1 MMQLQLI
8 LEQSKKKKKKSNTNN
23 DKIKGPQ
30 ITNYFA
36 YVKLMDI

>member
-8 LEQSKKKKKKSNTNN
+8 LEQSKKKKSNTNN

>member
-8 LEQSKKKKKKSNTNN
+8 LEQSKKKKKSNTNN